1 MKSVNQ
7 VAVLFSLAALLAPAL
22 PAKSLE
28 ATYLETCCKDAGVPV
43 PVVVVSPSV
52 RAEFIGATVE
62 VEFVVDAQ
70 GKTSAFKVKSP
81 VDIMLSGAVL
91 DAVKQWVFKPAI
103 KGGVP
108 VTTKVVLP
116 LHIIDAAAT
125 SPRLASN

>member
-1 MKSVNQ
+1 MKHVNK

-22 PAKSLE
+22 QAKSLE

-52 RAEFIGATVE
+52 RAEYIGSTVE

-70 GKTSAFKVKSP
+70 GKTSAFKVMSP

-91 DAVKQWVFKPAI
+91 DAVKKWEFKPAV

-108 VTTKVVLP
+108 VATKVVLP
-116 LHIIDAAAT
+116 LHIVDAAAA